1 MYSVINERI
10 YMQYKETGK
19 KVNKDTAKNSQ
30 DYELRG
36 ISLKRMVYVKSR
48 QHKFAL
54 VVTYSV
60 LLTIY
65 LFLPFLPGELMSLL
79 GV

>member
-1 MYSVINERI
+1 
-10 YMQYKETGK
+10 MQYKETGK
-19 KVNKDTAKNSQ
+19 KINKDTGKNSQ

-36 ISLKRMVYVKSR
+36 ISLKRILYVKSK

-54 VVTYSV
+54 VSIYAVA
-60 LLTIY
+60 LTVY